1 MYSKVQKFVAIAAT
15 KLKNLELEHLVG
27 FLIIPLFAAGC
38 GFLAVL
44 AALFLRMMYEI
55 VVLLPF
61 GPPIFFTIFTVL
73 IVCYVIGFFLER
85 QNIH

>member
-1 MYSKVQKFVAIAAT
+1 M
-15 KLKNLELEHLVG
+15 KLKNLIKNLELENLAG
-27 FLIIPLFAAGC
+27 FFIIPLFAAGC

-44 AALFLRMMYEI
+44 AAFFLWMLYEL

-61 GPPIFFTIFTVL
+61 GPPIFFTVFTVL